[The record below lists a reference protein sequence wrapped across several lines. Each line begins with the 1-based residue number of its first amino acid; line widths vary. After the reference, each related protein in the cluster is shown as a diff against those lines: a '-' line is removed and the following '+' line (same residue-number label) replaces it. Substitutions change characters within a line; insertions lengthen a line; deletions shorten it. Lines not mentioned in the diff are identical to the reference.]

1 MRLRTFILLRLLLTI
16 PMVLLLVTVVFAIM
30 RILPGDPVLAV
41 LGSKAGTEQQI
52 EALRHQLGLD
62 KPLYLQY
69 LEYIGGL
76 LTGNFGYSMV
86 RQDPVTTELA
96 IHLPATIELTFWSM
110 LLAIPLGIYAGVF
123 AARKAG
129 GKVDASIRIG
139 ALVRWCVPVFWFGL
153 VLQILVVQYNLPL
166 PIAGQASPRI
176 AGVHEVTGL
185 YVVDAILAG
194 DPQALAD
201 AFIHLVLPV
210 VTLGTTMAASI
221 TKIARTNV
229 VDVLGEEYI
238 KVASLKGCSD
248 ERVFQ
253 KHALPNA
260 LIPILT
266 YTGLQVAVLL
276 QGAILTET
284 VFSWPGLGRLLIDA
298 VGYRDFNLI
307 QGCVVLFALVVSIAN
322 LMVDISYAVVDPR
335 VRF

>member
-1 MRLRTFILLRLLLTI
+1 MRLRTFILLRLILTI
-16 PMVLLLVTVVFAIM
+16 PMILLLVTVVFAIM

-41 LGSKAGTEQQI
+41 LGSKAGSEQQI

-284 VFSWPGLGRLLIDA
+284 VFSWPGLGRLLVDA

-307 QGCVVLFALVVSIAN
+307 QGSVVLFALVVSIAN
-322 LMVDISYAVVDPR
+322 LLVDISYAIVDPR